1 MLNKPR
7 KCIINIDCI
16 ICILHELKINFFFFY
31 NLVVDCEVIRKLREI
46 IFIRRSWEVT
56 FKSSVC
62 FKLTNLFVKRNLNSP
77 LVMTLDL

>member
-1 MLNKPR
+1 MLNRPR

-16 ICILHELKINFFFFY
+16 ICILHELKINFFFLY

-56 FKSSVC
+56 FKSSVW
-62 FKLTNLFVKRNLNSP
+62 FQTN
-77 LVMTLDL
+77 